1 MNSGVS
7 CDSLSFSVI
16 ATIAF
21 TVAFSTCAIS
31 DSSTPSGSQRVRVS
45 SPCTQ
50 NVHAFVAYRLTLSSG
65 I

>member
-31 DSSTPSGSQRVRVS
+31 DSLALNRSSRSRISAITSLLVS
-45 SPCTQ
+45 SK
-50 NVHAFVAYRLTLSSG
+50 
-65 I
+65 